1 MLNFDNFIIRD
12 DFYDKYCNLGGISLY
27 VVAIALLGYICWK
40 WESWI

>member
-27 VVAIALLGYICWK
+27 VIGIALLVYICWGFSK
-40 WESWI
+40 WN